1 MKKITFL
8 ALLSV
13 LTLSSIAQ
21 NKFGHINA
29 QEILSLMPE
38 YKVAGEKLEN
48 RKNTLQT
55 QYGGMEA
62 ELQATFADYQ
72 NNGESLDDLTKQ
84 DKESEIKN
92 LQQRMQ
98 NFQQSAQQTLQDE
111 EIELF
116 EPVLAKA
123 RKAIEDVAT
132 EGNYTYIFDKSNG
145 TILYAKESEDV
156 IDLVKK
162 KLGL

>member
-38 YKVAGEKLEN
+38 YIAAG
-48 RKNTLQT
+48 
-55 QYGGMEA
+55 A
-62 ELQATFADYQ
+62 ELESFQKGLEAQLSSLNIEFESKYTDYM
-72 NNGESLDDLTKQ
+72 NIESSLDDLTKQ
-84 DKESEIKN
+84 DKEAEIKN

-98 NFQQSAQQTLQDE
+98 NFQQNAQQSIQAKQN
-111 EIELF
+111 ELLI
-116 EPVLAKA
+116 PINDKLKN
-123 RKAIEDVAT
+123 AIKEVAS
-132 EGNYTYIFDKSNG
+132 EGKYTYIF
-145 TILYAKESEDV
+145 TIEIFLYAEESND
-156 IDLVKK
+156 IGSLVKA

>member
-29 QEILSLMPE
+29 QEILSIMPE
-38 YKVAGEKLEN
+38 YIAAGVELESFQKGLESQLSLLN
-48 RKNTLQT
+48 VET
-55 QYGGMEA
+55 EA
-62 ELQATFADYQ
+62 KYTDYM
-72 NNGESLDDLTKQ
+72 NIEGSLDDLTKQ
-84 DKESEIKN
+84 DKETEIRN

-98 NFQQSAQQTLQDE
+98 NFQQSAQQSIQAKE
-111 EIELF
+111 KELL
-116 EPVLAKA
+116 EPVMEKA

-132 EGNYTYIFDKSNG
+132 EGNYTYIFDRSNA
-145 TILYAKESEDV
+145 TILYAKESENV
-156 IDLVKK
+156 IELVKK

>member
-55 QYGGMEA
+55 QDGGMEA

-98 NFQQSAQQTLQDE
+98 NFQQNAQQSIQAKQN
-111 EIELF
+111 ELLI
-116 EPVLAKA
+116 PINDKLKN
-123 RKAIEDVAT
+123 AIKEVAS
-132 EGNYTYIFDKSNG
+132 EGKYTYIF
-145 TILYAKESEDV
+145 TIEIFLYAEESKD
-156 IDLVKK
+156 IGSLVKA

>member
-13 LTLSSIAQ
+13 LTLNSIAQ

-38 YKVAGEKLEN
+38 YKSAAEELEK
-48 RKNTLQT
+48 RTKQMQST
-55 QYGGMEA
+55 YAGMEG
-62 ELQATFADYQ
+62 ELQATYEDYQ
-72 NNGESLDDLTKQ
+72 NNAESLDDLTKQ
-84 DKESEIKN
+84 DKEVEIKN

-98 NFQQSAQQTLQDE
+98 IFQQSAQQTLQDE
-111 EIELF
+111 EMKLL
-116 EPVLAKA
+116 EPVMAKA
-123 RKAIEDVAT
+123 RKAINDVAT
-132 EGNYTYIFDKSNG
+132 EGNYTYIFDQSNG
-145 TILYAKESEDV
+145 TILYAKESENV